1 MSDYE
6 ILQELK
12 KQTGIME
19 KIARDCEAIKTD
31 MAVWAFLIVTIIV
44 AGLFVIAG
52 RVV

>member
-12 KQTGIME
+12 KQTEIME

-31 MAVWAFLIVTIIV
+31 MAVWAFFIASIVA
-44 AGLFVIAG
+44 AGLFV
-52 RVV
+52 VVGAR